1 MKLDYETVY
10 RAVKGNHDAQEK
22 LMQYYDAYISALSTV
37 VEVCSD
43 GTEHQY
49 VCVKIRKQ
57 RYKQSIWRHFLSV
70 R

>member
-22 LMQYYDAYISALSTV
+22 LLQYYDAHISVHCQLWLRFVQTAQNTSM
-37 VEVCSD
+37 
-43 GTEHQY
+43 
-49 VCVKIRKQ
+49 CVKIRKQ

>member
-22 LMQYYDAYISALSTV
+22 LLQYYDAYISALSTV

-43 GTEHQY
+43 GTNTSM
-49 VCVKIRKQ
+49 CVKIRKQ

>member
-22 LMQYYDAYISALSTV
+22 LLQYYDAYISALWLRFVQTAQNTSM
-37 VEVCSD
+37 
-43 GTEHQY
+43 
-49 VCVKIRKQ
+49 CVKIRKQ

>member
-22 LMQYYDAYISALSTV
+22 LLSITMHISVHCQLWLRFVQTAQNTSM
-37 VEVCSD
+37 
-43 GTEHQY
+43 
-49 VCVKIRKQ
+49 CVKIRKQ